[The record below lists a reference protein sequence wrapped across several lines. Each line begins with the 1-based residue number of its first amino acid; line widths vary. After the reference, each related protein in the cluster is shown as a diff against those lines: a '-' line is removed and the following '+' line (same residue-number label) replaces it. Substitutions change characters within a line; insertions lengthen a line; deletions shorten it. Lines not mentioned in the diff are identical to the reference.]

1 MKDSDKKRNE
11 ELDFEID
18 LSDHKTEEHI
28 IDNPDREVFVEIS
41 QASSRFI
48 LDYSRSDTSQELAGV
63 LLGHYTEKDAQYRVV
78 VEAAIEA
85 RYTEASKGSVT
96 FTHRSWEYINKVKEE
111 RYPEHSIVGWFH
123 THPGFGIFLSGYD
136 KFIHQNFFNLP
147 WQVAYV
153 VDPLAGKHGFFG
165 WANNNLEK
173 IPFNA
178 EIGLEP
184 RVPEEVPEQQ
194 KERKAVPILKSA
206 AVAAI
211 VLLFISNA
219 YLFIRYQ
226 EANRTIDETKSALSG
241 FEQGYND
248 MQSENMALVRDNENL
263 TEKVEELSALA
274 QNEPV
279 EQTYIVHT
287 IEAGDSLWSIS
298 DQYLGDGRIYNVL
311 AELNNIEDP
320 DNIEVGNKLLIP
332 PAEKNEE

>member
-1 MKDSDKKRNE
+1 MNESDKYGNE
-11 ELDFEID
+11 EFDFQID
-18 LSDHKTEEHI
+18 LSYHNNENPVM
-28 IDNPDREVFVEIS
+28 DNHDREVFVEIN

-48 LDYSRSDTSQELAGV
+48 IDYSRSDTSQELAGV
-63 LLGHYTEKDAQYRVV
+63 LLGHYIEIDAQCRVV

-85 RYTEASKGSVT
+85 RYTEAAKGSVT

-153 VDPLAGKHGFFG
+153 VDPLAGTHGFFG

-178 EIGLEP
+178 EIGPEP
-184 RVPEEVPEQQ
+184 RVPEEVPEKQ
-194 KERKAVPILKSA
+194 KERKTVPLLKNA
-206 AVAAI
+206 AVAAV

-241 FEQGYND
+241 FEQGYYD
-248 MQSENMALVRDNENL
+248 LQSENMTLMRENENL
-263 TEKVEELSALA
+263 AEKVEELSALT
-274 QNEPV
+274 QDEPV
-279 EQTYIVHT
+279 EQAYIIHT
-287 IEAGDSLWSIS
+287 IEAGDTLWSIS
-298 DQYLGDGRIYNVL
+298 DQYLGDGKLHNVL
-311 AELNNIEDP
+311 AELNNIEDS
-320 DNIEVGNKLLIP
+320 DNIEVGHKLLIP
-332 PAEKNEE
+332 PVENNEE